1 MSPEILSH
9 SAAGPTF
16 PPQPRFAPRPESRA
30 WSVNILVVEDDLADT
45 SLILDVLRRHP
56 NVAAAHAT
64 DAPDVAL
71 HQLSA
76 GQLRPDLVL
85 LDIRMPRLDGFEF
98 LDRLRRIP
106 AMFDTPVVFLTTSAL
121 ASDVIEARH
130 SSACSYIVKPETY
143 DELKARLDKVI
154 KRVVSDGGSR

>member
-1 MSPEILSH
+1 MSPESLQQ
-9 SAAGPTF
+9 SATGPGFRT
-16 PPQPRFAPRPESRA
+16 QPFHAPRPESRA
-30 WSVNILVVEDDLADT
+30 WSVSVLVVEDDLADT

-64 DAPDVAL
+64 DAPDLAL
-71 HQLSA
+71 RQLAA
-76 GQLRPDLVL
+76 GQLHPDLVL

-98 LDRLRRIP
+98 LDRLRQIP
-106 AMFDTPVVFLTTSAL
+106 EMFETPVVFLTTSAL
-121 ASDVIEARH
+121 ASDVIEAKH

-154 KRVVSDGGSR
+154 TRVVSGGSR